1 MTVLNWPSWR
11 SDTNPSVSPGATAAM
26 TAAGIALIALAGRD
40 VFDALFHPEGR
51 STLARAMMRG
61 VWGVLGRPGR
71 GSRSF
76 VVAGPVGLLLV
87 FAGWACLLVVGWT
100 LIFLPHMPDG
110 FHRATGGPADSD
122 LVEALNVSLVTLTT
136 LGFGDVTPDTAWLRV
151 IVPIEALLG
160 FGLLSASI
168 SWLLLIHP
176 ALARRRSL
184 AYEVGLLRKAEEETG
199 TPLVGLDSESL
210 EQIYAELSSRLVA
223 IERDLVNFPVTYYFA
238 EDNER
243 FSLAVAMPYL
253 VELAE
258 HGADPSVPAGLRIR
272 AAVLRDA
279 VDDFAATISTRFHG
293 ARSEATA
300 EVLKAYARDH
310 G

>member
-1 MTVLNWPSWR
+1 MS
-11 SDTNPSVSPGATAAM
+11 SAASVVATAAG
-26 TAAGIALIALAGRD
+26 AALIGLAGRD

-51 STLARAMMRG
+51 SPLASTIMRG
-61 VWGVLGRPGR
+61 VWEVLGRRGR
-71 GSRSF
+71 GTRTF
-76 VVAGPVGLLLV
+76 VLAGPAGLVLV
-87 FAGWACLLVVGWT
+87 FASWAGLLVLGWT
-100 LIFLPHMPDG
+100 LVFLPHVSGG
-110 FHRATGGPADSD
+110 FHRATAGPADSD

-136 LGFGDVTPDTAWLRV
+136 LGFGDVTPDAPWLRV
-151 IVPIEALLG
+151 VVPVEALLG

-184 AYEVGLLRKAEEETG
+184 AYEIALLRKAEEETR
-199 TPLVGLDSESL
+199 TPLVQLDPEPV

-223 IERDLVNFPVTYYFA
+223 VERDLVNFPVTYYFA
-238 EDNER
+238 ENDQR
-243 FSLAVAMPYL
+243 FSLALAMPYL
-253 VELAE
+253 IQLAE
-258 HGADPSVPAGLRIR
+258 HGRDPGAPARVRIR

-279 VDDFAATISTRFHG
+279 VDDFAATISARFHG

-300 EVLKAYARDH
+300 ESLAAYARDH